1 LCYFTPNN
9 LNGNIKIELINLKII
24 SIENPMIL
32 KGNNS
37 NQIIGKAKSKN
48 NASGQHKANRTNQS
62 KMASNVFIDFLNLFS
77 KPLANYKTSSNAVL
91 ERIGVSTFFII
102 EQ

>member
-1 LCYFTPNN
+1 LRYRTPSN

-32 KGNNS
+32 KGSNN
-37 NQIIGKAKSKN
+37 NQIKGKATNKMS
-48 NASGQHKANRTNQS
+48 ASGQHKANRTNQS

-77 KPLANYKTSSNAVL
+77 KPLANGKTSSTSVL
-91 ERIGVSTFFII
+91 MRVVLHSFFIT